1 MSRMIEENDIISELE
16 LLLKTIEN
24 EDYIKIKY
32 EHITNLIKESL
43 NLIRKY
49 QTELEQKNQKIKSK
63 NGSINALQD
72 ALRERTEERDKKDD
86 IIRSIREYVQQ
97 EIAFATED
105 IEDYIDDDR
114 EGNKNIIGELK
125 EWREHWKDII
135 RIMNNEKTYMDF
147 LYKIQV

>member
-1 MSRMIEENDIISELE
+1 MEENNIINKLE

-32 EHITNLIKESL
+32 EDIANLIKGSL
-43 NLIRKY
+43 NLIQKY

-86 IIRSIREYVQQ
+86 IIHSIREYVQQ

-147 LYKIQV
+147 LYKIEV

>member
-1 MSRMIEENDIISELE
+1 MIEENNIISELE

-32 EHITNLIKESL
+32 ENITNLIKGSL
-43 NLIRKY
+43 NLIQKY

-86 IIRSIREYVQQ
+86 IIHSIREYVQQ

-147 LYKIQV
+147 LYKIESE